1 MNKLSIGFVVEA
13 GKLEHMAL
21 VLAES
26 IRTFAGSVRDCPVYA
41 VHPAHKP
48 LPGIDTITALTKLN
62 VIFISHDLNHSF
74 RGDHPGDR
82 IANKTFASAFLEEH
96 LEGASTTLL
105 FLDTDTLVL
114 NDLHELILDEK
125 ADCAVKP
132 VDVKNIGILWGDEP
146 DYFWRAIYDM
156 ADTTGRR
163 RAFKVE
169 TTVDNRPI
177 SSYFNSGV
185 IAVDPQK
192 NILRYWAARTEEMA
206 RRSDF
211 FSGLTP
217 AQLFHRNQALFAAC
231 LTARIDEERID
242 ILPARFN
249 YPFHLHSQIQLSNR
263 IEQLDL
269 INILHYHDHFE
280 KDAWRNDIS
289 ISVDLTE
296 WIITHV
302 LRR

>member
-21 VLAES
+21 ALAES

-48 LPGIDTITALTKLN
+48 LPGTDTITALTKLN
-62 VIFISHDLNHSF
+62 VIFISHDLNQSF

-96 LEGASTTLL
+96 LEGASATLL

-125 ADCAVKP
+125 TDCAVKP
-132 VDVKNIGILWGDEP
+132 VDVKNIGVLWGSEP
-146 DYFWRAIYDM
+146 DYFWREIYSM
-156 ADTTGRR
+156 ASTSKGLRT
-163 RAFKVE
+163 FKVE
-169 TTVDNRPI
+169 TTVDDLPI
-177 SSYFNSGV
+177 FSYFNSGV
-185 IAVDPQK
+185 IAVDPKK

-211 FSGLTP
+211 FLGLTP

-231 LTARIDEERID
+231 LTTRIDEERIG

-249 YPFHLHSQIQLSNR
+249 YPFHLHSQIRPSNR
-263 IEQLDL
+263 IEQLDR
-269 INILHYHDHFE
+269 INILHYHDRFE
-280 KDAWRNDIS
+280 KDAWRDDIS

-296 WIITHV
+296 WIKTHV